1 MDCVELLDPKA
12 AGIALWEDN
21 PACVWAHLLTP
32 LEREQ
37 DCACSWTLV
46 VFHLFIIKRFI
57 N

>member
-12 AGIALWEDN
+12 AGIPLWEDN

-46 VFHLFIIKRFI
+46 IFHLFIIKRFI